1 MMIVSCLSM
10 LTLILI
16 PKTKHVF
23 TFRWPTSSRPWW
35 SCRSQPPSTPPTPAG
50 QPLTWTVALAMFVV
64 VMMRSADCWPIMIKT
79 TNTADTILRIV
90 DTVSVASKPLPRKP
104 AFNAT
109 MIYHGDSNT
118 IIMIYHDDGNTA
130 YNDGNDDKVTSEPIG
145 GVLAKPFSRERE
157 GGNRAG
163 RRTSKS
169 IFKSGLIW
177 NWNNFVTNTR
187 YARAY
192 WA

>member
-50 QPLTWTVALAMFVV
+50 QPLTWTVALAMFVMV
-64 VMMRSADCWPIMIKT
+64 RSADCWPIMIKT

-104 AFNAT
+104 AFNET
-109 MIYHGDSNT
+109 MIYHDDCIT
-118 IIMIYHDDGNTA
+118 IIMIYHDDGNTE
-130 YNDGNDDKVTSEPIG
+130 YIMMVMMTKWQVNPLEVFWPSHSQG
-145 GVLAKPFSRERE
+145 RERVGAE
-157 GGNRAG
+157 PVGEPARAL
-163 RRTSKS
+163 TFSKV
-169 IFKSGLIW
+169 W